1 MTRSTPLLLLL
12 AAWGCMTL
20 ASVGVAASAFAQTPD
35 SAPKRVGLA
44 ELGSLPAGAT
54 LTDDTTLV
62 LDLAAAKALAR
73 RRSPII
79 ASAAAGVDNVRA
91 KLAEAHSAWFPSIEA
106 TAFGTVI
113 PTKRAGASGADW
125 LEDWDW
131 TQPKPLFTG
140 QVSVTQPLYTFGKLD
155 ALAQMARHGV
165 QIAQA
170 TRRIVEA
177 ELDFQVERAWWGLV
191 MAADLDDVVTKGR
204 AQIEKERDRLEA
216 LRDDDDEKF
225 DPADLVKLR
234 VVEVEFEDKVR
245 SALRARALAQDALRF
260 AINLD
265 APWTIRPSLQ
275 EMAAPELEPLPV
287 AAYETVAVANHPREV
302 ARRGGLLL
310 RIDQLRYERNKLLP
324 DVVLTGRLATTYA
337 PGTQQTNDSL
347 ADNPTNPTQSGAG
360 IAIRWRVDLF
370 RQLDRIEQTAA
381 TMRQER
387 ARNEI
392 ERQKMRVDVRNSVRE
407 MIDLKEMAAFH
418 DRALR
423 ATRGQMVAAT
433 DMADK
438 GLGSRAAAVGA
449 IEQYVRRR
457 LAHADNLYR
466 YQIAVAE
473 LSRAIGVD
481 VRSMP
486 APARPDAAA
495 TPEGDT
501 P

>member
-1 MTRSTPLLLLL
+1 MRTSISLLLVSALAWL
-12 AAWGCMTL
+12 AAVP
-20 ASVGVAASAFAQTPD
+20 SASAQQQVAG
-35 SAPKRVGLA
+35 SLRVGLA

-54 LTDDTTLV
+54 LTDATTLV

-73 RRSPII
+73 RRSPIMTA
-79 ASAAAGVDNVRA
+79 ASAGVANVRA
-91 KLAEAHSAWFPSIEA
+91 KLAEGHSAWFPTIEA
-106 TAFGTVI
+106 TAFATVI
-113 PTKRAGASGADW
+113 PTKKVGASGADW
-125 LEDWDW
+125 MEDWDW
-131 TQPKPLFTG
+131 TQPKPLMTG
-140 QVSVTQPLYTFGKLD
+140 QISFTQTLYTFGKLD
-155 ALAQMARHGV
+155 ALSQMARHGV
-165 QIAQA
+165 EIAEA

-177 ELDFQVERAWWGLV
+177 ELDYQVERAWWGLV
-191 MAADLDDVVTKGR
+191 MAADLDEVVTKGR
-204 AQIEKERDRLEA
+204 AQIEKERDRLEWM
-216 LRDDDDEKF
+216 RDDGDEKF
-225 DPADLVKLR
+225 EPADLVKLR

-245 SALRARALAQDALRF
+245 AAMRARSLAQDALRF
-260 AINLD
+260 ALNLD
-265 APWTIRPSLQ
+265 APWTIQPSLR
-275 EMAAPELEPLPV
+275 EMAPPELEPLPV
-287 AAYETVAVANHPREV
+287 AAYETVAVANHPREL

-360 IAIRWRVDLF
+360 VAIRWRVDLF
-370 RQLDRIEQTAA
+370 RQFDRIEQTAA

-387 ARNEI
+387 SRNQL

-407 MIDLKEMAAFH
+407 MIDLKEMSVFH

-433 DMADK
+433 DMAEK
-438 GLGSRAAAVGA
+438 GLGSRAAAVTA

-466 YQIAVAE
+466 YHVAVAE

-486 APARPDAAA
+486 APTRASAPAA
-495 TPEGDT
+495 TDEGDA